1 MKIKRTKPGSKSS
14 EAKHEIVKS
23 EQNGNAAAAAAAAAA
38 TGSIAAPGLVLGASV
53 TTGGPASSALINAS
67 DVPSIG
73 DGVGVGNNK
82 KFVGAG
88 SGSGGS
94 TTGNNNNS
102 TQAAV
107 PAASAIGGGGGG
119 VGTAQ
124 NSSMVANNNNNS
136 NNNNNNSNTSN
147 NHGGNLSNST
157 GPGGNAQGTNTAS
170 TGQAS
175 MTGGGAPVV
184 AAAGGCTGVASSTT
198 ASSSSNKRNSSGHR
212 RDKGKG
218 EKGPGGSTSTPTSVG
233 SISSQRGDKGSGA
246 TTAEG
251 EKSILS
257 GNNLPG
263 GATSGAAVR
272 VGVLCTCPE
281 STAVAHQNG
290 SSLTGPPCGSTLC
303 GRLRGVAGGSESK
316 VAGSVGAADQHD
328 RTGGGGGGAVTEA
341 KTGGSLNSD
350 LMADRGSSSPPAKK
364 MRGEPREMHDA
375 CVGTSVGT
383 ITEPDCLGPCEP
395 GTSVTLEGIVWHETE
410 GGVLVVNVTW
420 RGKTYVGTLLDC
432 TRHDWAPPR

>member
-23 EQNGNAAAAAAAAAA
+23 ELNGNAAAAAAL
-38 TGSIAAPGLVLGASV
+38 SIAGPGIVLGASM
-53 TTGGPASSALINAS
+53 TTGGPAGSALANAS
-67 DVPSIG
+67 DVSSVG

-82 KFVGAG
+82 KFVGSSSATGG
-88 SGSGGS
+88 SGTA
-94 TTGNNNNS
+94 TTGTNNNS

-107 PAASAIGGGGGG
+107 PAVSAIGGGGGVG
-119 VGTAQ
+119 VGTGQ
-124 NSSMVANNNNNS
+124 SSSMVANNSNSNNNNNS
-136 NNNNNNSNTSN
+136 NNNTSN
-147 NHGGNLSNST
+147 SHGASLSNLT
-157 GPGGNAQGTNTAS
+157 GPVGTTTAS

-175 MTGGGAPVV
+175 MTGGGGNGPVV
-184 AAAGGCTGVASSTT
+184 AAAGGLAGVASTT
-198 ASSSSNKRNSSGHR
+198 ASSNKRNSSGHR

-218 EKGPGGSTSTPTSVG
+218 EKGPGAATPTIVG
-233 SISSQRGDKGSGA
+233 GISTQRGDKGSGGVA
-246 TTAEG
+246 TVTDG
-251 EKSILS
+251 EKP

-263 GATSGAAVR
+263 GTTSGAGGGAAAR

-281 STAVAHQNG
+281 TTAAAHQNG
-290 SSLTGPPCGSTLC
+290 SSLGPPCGSALC
-303 GRLRGVAGGSESK
+303 GRLRGIGSGSEAK
-316 VAGSVGAADQHD
+316 GGASGGADQHD
-328 RTGGGGGGAVTEA
+328 RTGGVAEAKVSGGA
-341 KTGGSLNSD
+341 LNSD